1 MQLCIVV
8 CIYHEGVKTISI
20 ISDTYKTY
28 TMSVQTFAPIE
39 NLKLTVTTACKIV
52 NVHIVSDRLFGIKMS
67 KYVYPYD
74 VLVKK

>member
-1 MQLCIVV
+1 
-8 CIYHEGVKTISI
+8 
-20 ISDTYKTY
+20 
-28 TMSVQTFAPIE
+28 MSVQTFAPIE